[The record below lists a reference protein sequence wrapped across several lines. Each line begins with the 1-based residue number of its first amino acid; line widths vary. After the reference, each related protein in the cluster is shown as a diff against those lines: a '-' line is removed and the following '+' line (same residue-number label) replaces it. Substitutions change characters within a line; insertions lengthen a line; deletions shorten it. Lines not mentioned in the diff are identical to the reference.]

1 MTKYAEGYF
10 EQLQRSREIIEQ
22 ASTEDLRTVRAAF
35 TQVANGLVLKP
46 RLGICRNTD
55 TLMPATFPVGLAY
68 HAVEYFSHGWQHHSG
83 NISYPVPPRAHVY
96 CGLWQGEQL
105 VLRQHLLAYLIK
117 QITLYIERNGD
128 AD

>member
-1 MTKYAEGYF
+1 MTKYSKSYF
-10 EQLQRSREIIEQ
+10 VERANAAAVIRL
-22 ASTEDLRTVRAAF
+22 ASIEDLRTVRAAF

-55 TLMPATFPVGLAY
+55 TLLSDTPIVGLAY
-68 HAVEYFSHGWQHHSG
+68 HVVDYFSHGWQHHSG
-83 NISYPVPPRAHVY
+83 KISFPVPAPADVY
-96 CGLWQGEQL
+96 DNLWQGEQL

-117 QITLYIERNGD
+117 QITLYIERNGN